1 MAVLQMQRVSIC
13 AMKKNRK
20 AVLERIQSMGLM
32 EVGGILEDDA
42 GFAHMDTANARAGFE
57 KAAAQAD
64 RALELLSSYAPEKKS
79 LFASLEG
86 KALIDADT
94 MEAAVSRKEE
104 LQRTA
109 TRIQTLDKQLAE
121 GRAEILKLQNSIESL
136 APWLPL
142 GIPMNLTETRRA
154 AVILGTMPGD
164 TSAEDIYRIL
174 AEAETSAGAD
184 MKPAGNAQGNAD
196 AERAQGMETAGG
208 VDVNVVS
215 ANKDMTC
222 VVVCCMKADA
232 ETVENVLRV
241 HGFARPSQVWP
252 KMPAEAKA
260 DLQRQ
265 IQKQEEKMSAARAEI
280 VSLAEYRGDLRI
292 LADYYRVRAEKYRVL
307 GTLPQS
313 ERTFFISGYVPAKE
327 VGRLQ
332 KSLKRYDCVID
343 VEDLKEDEEGPVL
356 LENNKISR
364 CAEGILE
371 SFGLPHKGEIDPT
384 AVMAA
389 FYIFFFGM
397 MLSDAAYGAIIAVA
411 CGAALIKFPRMSDGM
426 KKSLQ
431 LFFWCGL
438 STLVWGVL
446 FGGYFGDVV
455 NVVSRTF
462 FGHEV
467 GIPPLWFAP
476 LDDPMK
482 LLIYSLG
489 FGIIHLFV
497 GLGIKGYM
505 YLRDKQYMDFF
516 CDIVLWFMLLIG
528 LLLMLIPSSIFASIA
543 QTTIVFPPALSLLA
557 KWMAILGAVG
567 ILLMSGRAN
576 KNFALRLAL
585 GAYDLYNI
593 SGWLSDLLS
602 YSRLLALGLATGVIA
617 QVVNQMGSMF
627 GGGIGGAIAFTVIFI
642 VGHTLNLAINMLG
655 AYVHTNR
662 LQYVEFFGKFYDGGG
677 RSFEPFKEN
686 TKYTDINI
694 KEEL

>member
-20 AVLERIQSMGLM
+20 AVLERIQSLGLM
-32 EVGGILEDDA
+32 EVGNILEDDA
-42 GFAHMDTANARAGFE
+42 GFDHMDTANARASFE

-64 RALELLSSYAPEKKS
+64 RALELLNIYAPEKKS

-86 KALIDADT
+86 KALIDAKT
-94 MEAAVSRKEE
+94 LEAAVCRKDE
-104 LQRTA
+104 LQRTV

-121 GRAEILKLQNSIESL
+121 GKAEILKLENSMESL
-136 APWLPL
+136 TPWMAL
-142 GIPMNLTETRRA
+142 GIPMNLSGTCQT
-154 AVILGTMPGD
+154 AVILGTMPGN
-164 TSAEDIYRIL
+164 TSAEDICRML
-174 AEAETSAGAD
+174 SETD
-184 MKPAGNAQGNAD
+184 LD
-196 AERAQGMETAGG
+196 

-215 ANKDMTC
+215 ASKDMTC

-232 ETVENVLRV
+232 QTVENALRV

-252 KMPAEAKA
+252 KTPAEVKA
-260 DLQRQ
+260 DLQAQ
-265 IQKQEEKMSAARAEI
+265 ILEQEEQMEAARTEL
-280 VSLAEYRGDLRI
+280 VSLAENRNDLRI
-292 LADYYRVRAEKYRVL
+292 LADYYRVRAEKYKVL
-307 GTLPQS
+307 GTLPQT

-327 VGRLQ
+327 VGRLE
-332 KSLKRYDCVID
+332 KALKRYDCVID
-343 VEDLKEDEEGPVL
+343 VEELKEDEEGPVL
-356 LENNKISR
+356 LENNNVSG

-384 AVMAA
+384 TVMAA

-411 CGAALIKFPRMSDGM
+411 CGVALRKFPRMETGM

-476 LDDPMK
+476 LEDPMK

-489 FGIIHLFV
+489 FGVLHLFV
-497 GLGIKGYM
+497 GFGIKGYM
-505 YLRDKQYMDFF
+505 YLRDKRYIDFF
-516 CDIVLWFMLLIG
+516 CDTVLWFMLLIG

-543 QTTIVFPPALSLLA
+543 QTTIVFPPALNLLA
-557 KWMAILGAVG
+557 KGMAIGGAVG
-567 ILLMSGRAN
+567 ILLMSGRSN

-627 GGGIGGAIAFTVIFI
+627 GGGIGGAIAFTLIFI

-662 LQYVEFFGKFYDGGG
+662 LQYVEFFGKFYEGGG
-677 RSFEPFKEN
+677 RAFEPFKEN
-686 TKYTDINI
+686 TKYTDI

>member
-20 AVLERIQSMGLM
+20 AVLERIQSLGLM
-32 EVGGILEDDA
+32 EVGNILEDDA
-42 GFAHMDTANARAGFE
+42 GFDHMDTANARASFE

-64 RALELLSSYAPEKKS
+64 RALELLNIYAPEKKS

-86 KALIDADT
+86 KALIDAKT
-94 MEAAVSRKEE
+94 LEAAVCRKDE
-104 LQRTA
+104 LQRTV

-121 GRAEILKLQNSIESL
+121 GKAEILKLENSMESL
-136 APWLPL
+136 TPWMAL
-142 GIPMNLTETRRA
+142 GIPMNLSGTRQT
-154 AVILGTMPGD
+154 AVILGTMPGN
-164 TSAEDIYRIL
+164 TSAEDICRML
-174 AEAETSAGAD
+174 SETD
-184 MKPAGNAQGNAD
+184 LD
-196 AERAQGMETAGG
+196 

-232 ETVENVLRV
+232 QTVENALRV

-252 KMPAEAKA
+252 KTPAEVKA
-260 DLQRQ
+260 DLQAQ
-265 IQKQEEKMSAARAEI
+265 ILEQEEQMEAARTEL
-280 VSLAEYRGDLRI
+280 VSLAENRNDLRI
-292 LADYYRVRAEKYRVL
+292 LADYYRVRAEKYKVL
-307 GTLPQS
+307 GTLPQT

-327 VGRLQ
+327 VGRLE
-332 KSLKRYDCVID
+332 KALKRYDCVID
-343 VEDLKEDEEGPVL
+343 VEELKEDEEGPVL
-356 LENNKISR
+356 LENNNVSG

-384 AVMAA
+384 TVMAA

-411 CGAALIKFPRMSDGM
+411 CGVALRKFPRMETGM

-476 LDDPMK
+476 LEDPMK

-489 FGIIHLFV
+489 FGVLHLFV
-497 GLGIKGYM
+497 GFGIKGYM
-505 YLRDKQYMDFF
+505 YLRDKRYIDFF
-516 CDIVLWFMLLIG
+516 CDTVLWFMLLIG

-543 QTTIVFPPALSLLA
+543 QTTIVFPPALNLLA
-557 KWMAILGAVG
+557 KGMAIGGAVG
-567 ILLMSGRAN
+567 ILLMSGRSN

-627 GGGIGGAIAFTVIFI
+627 GGGIGGAIAFTLIFI

-662 LQYVEFFGKFYDGGG
+662 LQYVEFFGKFYEGGG
-677 RSFEPFKEN
+677 RAFEPFKEN
-686 TKYTDINI
+686 TKYTDI

>member
-20 AVLERIQSMGLM
+20 AVLERIQSLGLM
-32 EVGGILEDDA
+32 EVGNILEDDA
-42 GFAHMDTANARAGFE
+42 GFDHMDTANARASFE

-64 RALELLSSYAPEKKS
+64 RALELLNIYAPEKKS

-86 KALIDADT
+86 KALIDAKT
-94 MEAAVSRKEE
+94 LEAAVCRKDE
-104 LQRTA
+104 LQRTV

-121 GRAEILKLQNSIESL
+121 GKAEILKLENSMESL
-136 APWLPL
+136 TPWMAL
-142 GIPMNLTETRRA
+142 GIPMNLSGTRQT
-154 AVILGTMPGD
+154 AVILGTMPGN
-164 TSAEDIYRIL
+164 TSAEDICRML
-174 AEAETSAGAD
+174 SETD
-184 MKPAGNAQGNAD
+184 LD
-196 AERAQGMETAGG
+196 

-215 ANKDMTC
+215 ASKDMTC

-232 ETVENVLRV
+232 QTVENALRV

-252 KMPAEAKA
+252 KTPAEVKA
-260 DLQRQ
+260 DLQAQ
-265 IQKQEEKMSAARAEI
+265 ILEQEEQMEAARTEL
-280 VSLAEYRGDLRI
+280 VSLAENRNDLRI
-292 LADYYRVRAEKYRVL
+292 LADYYRVRAEKYKVL
-307 GTLPQS
+307 GTLPQT

-327 VGRLQ
+327 VGRLE
-332 KSLKRYDCVID
+332 KALKRYDCVID
-343 VEDLKEDEEGPVL
+343 VEELKEDEEGPVL
-356 LENNKISR
+356 LENNNVSG

-384 AVMAA
+384 TVMAA

-411 CGAALIKFPRMSDGM
+411 CGVALRKFPRMETGM

-476 LDDPMK
+476 LEDPMK

-489 FGIIHLFV
+489 FGVLHLFV
-497 GLGIKGYM
+497 GFGIKGYM
-505 YLRDKQYMDFF
+505 YLRDKRYIDFF
-516 CDIVLWFMLLIG
+516 CDTVLWFMLLIG

-543 QTTIVFPPALSLLA
+543 QTTIVFPPALNLLA
-557 KWMAILGAVG
+557 KGMAIGGAVG
-567 ILLMSGRAN
+567 ILLMSGRSN

-627 GGGIGGAIAFTVIFI
+627 GGGIGGAIAFTLIFI

-662 LQYVEFFGKFYDGGG
+662 LQYVEFFGKFYEGGG
-677 RSFEPFKEN
+677 RAFEPFKEN
-686 TKYTDINI
+686 TKYTDI

>member
-20 AVLERIQSMGLM
+20 AVLERIQSLGLM
-32 EVGGILEDDA
+32 EVGNILEDDA
-42 GFAHMDTANARAGFE
+42 GFDHMDTANARASFE

-64 RALELLSSYAPEKKS
+64 RALELLNIYAPEKKS

-86 KALIDADT
+86 KALIDAKT
-94 MEAAVSRKEE
+94 LEAAVCRKDE
-104 LQRTA
+104 LQRTV

-121 GRAEILKLQNSIESL
+121 GKAEILKLENSMESL
-136 APWLPL
+136 TPWMAL
-142 GIPMNLTETRRA
+142 GIPMNLSGTRQT
-154 AVILGTMPGD
+154 AVILGTMPGN
-164 TSAEDIYRIL
+164 TSAEDICRML
-174 AEAETSAGAD
+174 SETD
-184 MKPAGNAQGNAD
+184 LD
-196 AERAQGMETAGG
+196 

-215 ANKDMTC
+215 ASKDMTC

-232 ETVENVLRV
+232 QTVENALRV

-252 KMPAEAKA
+252 KTPAEVKA
-260 DLQRQ
+260 DLQAQ
-265 IQKQEEKMSAARAEI
+265 ILEQEEQMEAARTEL
-280 VSLAEYRGDLRI
+280 VSLAENRNDLRI
-292 LADYYRVRAEKYRVL
+292 LADYYRVRAEKYKVL
-307 GTLPQS
+307 GQTL
-313 ERTFFISGYVPAKE
+313 FISGYVPAKE
-327 VGRLQ
+327 VGRLE
-332 KSLKRYDCVID
+332 KALKRYDCVID
-343 VEDLKEDEEGPVL
+343 VEELKEDEEGPVL
-356 LENNKISR
+356 LENNNVSG

-384 AVMAA
+384 TVMAA

-411 CGAALIKFPRMSDGM
+411 CGVALRKFPRMETGM

-476 LDDPMK
+476 LEDPMK

-489 FGIIHLFV
+489 FGVLHLFV
-497 GLGIKGYM
+497 GFGIKGYM
-505 YLRDKQYMDFF
+505 YLRDKRYIDFF
-516 CDIVLWFMLLIG
+516 CDTVLWFMLLIG

-543 QTTIVFPPALSLLA
+543 QTTIVFPPALNLLA
-557 KWMAILGAVG
+557 KGMAIGGAVG
-567 ILLMSGRAN
+567 ILLMSGRSN

-627 GGGIGGAIAFTVIFI
+627 GGGIGGAIAFTLIFI

-662 LQYVEFFGKFYDGGG
+662 LQYVEFFGKFYEGGG
-677 RSFEPFKEN
+677 RAFEPFKEN
-686 TKYTDINI
+686 TKYTDI

>member
-20 AVLERIQSMGLM
+20 AVLERIQSLGLM
-32 EVGGILEDDA
+32 EVGNILEDDA
-42 GFAHMDTANARAGFE
+42 GFDHMDTANARASFE

-64 RALELLSSYAPEKKS
+64 RALELLNIYAPEKKS

-86 KALIDADT
+86 KALIDAKT
-94 MEAAVSRKEE
+94 LEAAVCRKDE
-104 LQRTA
+104 LQRTV

-121 GRAEILKLQNSIESL
+121 GKAEILKLENSMESL
-136 APWLPL
+136 TPWMAL
-142 GIPMNLTETRRA
+142 GIPMNLSGTRQT
-154 AVILGTMPGD
+154 AVILGTMPGN
-164 TSAEDIYRIL
+164 TSAEDICRML
-174 AEAETSAGAD
+174 SETD
-184 MKPAGNAQGNAD
+184 LD
-196 AERAQGMETAGG
+196 

-215 ANKDMTC
+215 ASKDMTC

-232 ETVENVLRV
+232 QTVENALRV

-252 KMPAEAKA
+252 KTPAEVKA
-260 DLQRQ
+260 DLQAQ
-265 IQKQEEKMSAARAEI
+265 ILEQEEQMEAARTEL
-280 VSLAEYRGDLRI
+280 VSLAENRNDLRI
-292 LADYYRVRAEKYRVL
+292 LADYYRVRAEKYKVL
-307 GTLPQS
+307 GTLPQT

-327 VGRLQ
+327 VGRLE
-332 KSLKRYDCVID
+332 KALKRYDCVID
-343 VEDLKEDEEGPVL
+343 VEELKEDEEGPVL
-356 LENNKISR
+356 LENNNVSG

-384 AVMAA
+384 TVMAV

-411 CGAALIKFPRMSDGM
+411 CGVALRKFPRMETGM

-476 LDDPMK
+476 LEDPMK

-489 FGIIHLFV
+489 FGVLHLFV
-497 GLGIKGYM
+497 GFGIKGYM
-505 YLRDKQYMDFF
+505 YLRDKRYIDFF
-516 CDIVLWFMLLIG
+516 CDTVLWFMLLIG

-543 QTTIVFPPALSLLA
+543 QTTIVFPPALNLLA
-557 KWMAILGAVG
+557 KGMAIGGAVG
-567 ILLMSGRAN
+567 ILLMSGRSN

-627 GGGIGGAIAFTVIFI
+627 GGGIGGAIAFTLIFI

-662 LQYVEFFGKFYDGGG
+662 LQYVEFFGKFYEGGG
-677 RSFEPFKEN
+677 RAFEPFKEN
-686 TKYTDINI
+686 TKYTDI

>member
-20 AVLERIQSMGLM
+20 AVLERIQSLGLM
-32 EVGGILEDDA
+32 EVGNILEDDA
-42 GFAHMDTANARAGFE
+42 GFDHMDTANARASFE

-64 RALELLSSYAPEKKS
+64 RALELLNIYAPEKKS

-86 KALIDADT
+86 KALIDAKT
-94 MEAAVSRKEE
+94 LEAAVCRKDE
-104 LQRTA
+104 LQRTV

-121 GRAEILKLQNSIESL
+121 GKAEILKLENSMESL
-136 APWLPL
+136 TPWMAL
-142 GIPMNLTETRRA
+142 GIPMNLSGTCQT
-154 AVILGTMPGD
+154 AVLLGTMPGN
-164 TSAEDIYRIL
+164 TSAEDICRML
-174 AEAETSAGAD
+174 SETD
-184 MKPAGNAQGNAD
+184 LD
-196 AERAQGMETAGG
+196 

-215 ANKDMTC
+215 ASKDMTC

-232 ETVENVLRV
+232 QTVENALRV

-252 KMPAEAKA
+252 KTPAEVKA
-260 DLQRQ
+260 DLQAQ
-265 IQKQEEKMSAARAEI
+265 ILEQEEQMEAARTEL
-280 VSLAEYRGDLRI
+280 VSLAENRNDLRI
-292 LADYYRVRAEKYRVL
+292 LADYYRVRAEKYKVL
-307 GTLPQS
+307 GTLPQT

-327 VGRLQ
+327 VGKLE
-332 KSLKRYDCVID
+332 KALKRYDCVID
-343 VEDLKEDEEGPVL
+343 VEELKEDEEGPVL
-356 LENNKISR
+356 LENNNVSG

-384 AVMAA
+384 TVMAA

-411 CGAALIKFPRMSDGM
+411 CGVALRKFPRMETGM

-476 LDDPMK
+476 LEDPMK

-489 FGIIHLFV
+489 FGVLHLFV
-497 GLGIKGYM
+497 GFGIKGYM
-505 YLRDKQYMDFF
+505 YLRDKRYIDFF
-516 CDIVLWFMLLIG
+516 CDTVLWFMLLIG

-543 QTTIVFPPALSLLA
+543 QTTIVFPPALNLLA
-557 KWMAILGAVG
+557 KGMAIGGAVG
-567 ILLMSGRAN
+567 ILLMSGRSN

-627 GGGIGGAIAFTVIFI
+627 GGGIGGAIAFTLIFI

-662 LQYVEFFGKFYDGGG
+662 LQYVEFFGKFYEGGG
-677 RSFEPFKEN
+677 RAFEPFKEN
-686 TKYTDINI
+686 TKYTDI

>member
-20 AVLERIQSMGLM
+20 AVLERIQSLGLM
-32 EVGGILEDDA
+32 EVGNILEDDA
-42 GFAHMDTANARAGFE
+42 GFDHMDTANARASFE

-64 RALELLSSYAPEKKS
+64 RVLELLNIYAPEKKS

-86 KALIDADT
+86 KALIDAKT
-94 MEAAVSRKEE
+94 LEAAVCRKDE
-104 LQRTA
+104 LQRTV

-121 GRAEILKLQNSIESL
+121 GKAEILKLENSMESL
-136 APWLPL
+136 TPWMAL
-142 GIPMNLTETRRA
+142 GIPMNLSGTRQT
-154 AVILGTMPGD
+154 AVILGTMPGN
-164 TSAEDIYRIL
+164 TSAEDICRML
-174 AEAETSAGAD
+174 SETD
-184 MKPAGNAQGNAD
+184 LD
-196 AERAQGMETAGG
+196 

-215 ANKDMTC
+215 ASKDMTC

-232 ETVENVLRV
+232 QTVENALRV

-252 KMPAEAKA
+252 KTPAEVKA
-260 DLQRQ
+260 DLQAQ
-265 IQKQEEKMSAARAEI
+265 ILEQEEQMEAARTEL
-280 VSLAEYRGDLRI
+280 VSLAENRNDLRI
-292 LADYYRVRAEKYRVL
+292 LADYYRVRAEKYKVL
-307 GTLPQS
+307 GTLPQT

-327 VGRLQ
+327 VGRLE
-332 KSLKRYDCVID
+332 KALKRYDCVID
-343 VEDLKEDEEGPVL
+343 VEELKEDEEGPVL
-356 LENNKISR
+356 LENNNVSG

-384 AVMAA
+384 TVMAA

-411 CGAALIKFPRMSDGM
+411 CGVALRKFPRMETGM

-476 LDDPMK
+476 LEDPMK

-489 FGIIHLFV
+489 FGVLHLFV
-497 GLGIKGYM
+497 GFGIKGYM
-505 YLRDKQYMDFF
+505 YLRDKRYIDFF
-516 CDIVLWFMLLIG
+516 CDTVLWFMLLIG

-543 QTTIVFPPALSLLA
+543 QTTIVFPPALNLLA
-557 KWMAILGAVG
+557 KGMAIGGAVG
-567 ILLMSGRAN
+567 ILLMSGRSN

-627 GGGIGGAIAFTVIFI
+627 GGGIGGAIAFTLIFI

-662 LQYVEFFGKFYDGGG
+662 LQYVEFFGKFYEGGG
-677 RSFEPFKEN
+677 RAFEPFKEN
-686 TKYTDINI
+686 TKYTDI

>member
-20 AVLERIQSMGLM
+20 AVLERIQSLGLM
-32 EVGGILEDDA
+32 EVGNILEDDA
-42 GFAHMDTANARAGFE
+42 GFDHMDTANARASFE

-64 RALELLSSYAPEKKS
+64 RALELLNIYAPEKKS

-86 KALIDADT
+86 KALIDAKT
-94 MEAAVSRKEE
+94 LEAAVCRKDE
-104 LQRTA
+104 LQRTV
-109 TRIQTLDKQLAE
+109 TRIQTLDKQLVE
-121 GRAEILKLQNSIESL
+121 GKAEILKLENSMESL
-136 APWLPL
+136 TPWMAL
-142 GIPMNLTETRRA
+142 GIPMNLSGTRQT
-154 AVILGTMPGD
+154 AVILGTMPGN
-164 TSAEDIYRIL
+164 TSAEDICRML
-174 AEAETSAGAD
+174 SETD
-184 MKPAGNAQGNAD
+184 LN
-196 AERAQGMETAGG
+196 

-215 ANKDMTC
+215 ASKDMTC

-232 ETVENVLRV
+232 QTVENALRV

-252 KMPAEAKA
+252 KTPAEVKA
-260 DLQRQ
+260 DLQAQ
-265 IQKQEEKMSAARAEI
+265 ILEQEEQMEAARTEL
-280 VSLAEYRGDLRI
+280 VSLAENRNDLRS
-292 LADYYRVRAEKYRVL
+292 LADYYRVRAEKYKVL
-307 GTLPQS
+307 GTLPQT

-327 VGRLQ
+327 VGRLE
-332 KSLKRYDCVID
+332 KALKRYDCVID
-343 VEDLKEDEEGPVL
+343 VEELKEDEEGPVL
-356 LENNKISR
+356 LENNNVSG

-384 AVMAA
+384 TVMAA

-411 CGAALIKFPRMSDGM
+411 CGVALRKFPRMETGM

-476 LDDPMK
+476 LEDPMK

-489 FGIIHLFV
+489 FGVLHLFV
-497 GLGIKGYM
+497 GFGIKGYM
-505 YLRDKQYMDFF
+505 YLRDKRYIDFF
-516 CDIVLWFMLLIG
+516 CDTVLWFMLLIG

-543 QTTIVFPPALSLLA
+543 QTTIVFPPALNLLA
-557 KWMAILGAVG
+557 KGMAIGGAVG
-567 ILLMSGRAN
+567 ILLMSGRSN

-627 GGGIGGAIAFTVIFI
+627 GGGIGGAIAFTLIFI

-662 LQYVEFFGKFYDGGG
+662 LQYVEFFGKFYEGGG
-677 RSFEPFKEN
+677 RAFEPFKEN
-686 TKYTDINI
+686 TKYTDI

>member
-20 AVLERIQSMGLM
+20 AVLERIQSLGLM
-32 EVGGILEDDA
+32 EVGNILEDDA
-42 GFAHMDTANARAGFE
+42 GFDHMDTANARASFE

-64 RALELLSSYAPEKKS
+64 RALELLNIYAPEKKS

-86 KALIDADT
+86 KALIDAKT
-94 MEAAVSRKEE
+94 LEAAVCRKDE
-104 LQRTA
+104 LQRTV

-121 GRAEILKLQNSIESL
+121 GKAEILKLENSMESL
-136 APWLPL
+136 TPWMAL
-142 GIPMNLTETRRA
+142 GIPMNLSGTRQT
-154 AVILGTMPGD
+154 AVILGTMPGN
-164 TSAEDIYRIL
+164 TSAEDICRML
-174 AEAETSAGAD
+174 SETD
-184 MKPAGNAQGNAD
+184 LD
-196 AERAQGMETAGG
+196 

-215 ANKDMTC
+215 ASKDMTC

-232 ETVENVLRV
+232 QTVENALRV

-252 KMPAEAKA
+252 KTPAEVKA
-260 DLQRQ
+260 DLQAQ
-265 IQKQEEKMSAARAEI
+265 ILEQEEQMEAARTEL
-280 VSLAEYRGDLRI
+280 VSLAENRNDLCI
-292 LADYYRVRAEKYRVL
+292 LADYYRVRAEKYKVL
-307 GTLPQS
+307 GTLPQT

-327 VGRLQ
+327 VGRLE
-332 KSLKRYDCVID
+332 KALKRYDCVID
-343 VEDLKEDEEGPVL
+343 VEELKEDEEGPVL
-356 LENNKISR
+356 LENNNVSG

-384 AVMAA
+384 TVMAA

-411 CGAALIKFPRMSDGM
+411 CGVALRKFPRMETGM

-476 LDDPMK
+476 LEDPMK

-489 FGIIHLFV
+489 FGVLHLFV
-497 GLGIKGYM
+497 GFGIKGYM
-505 YLRDKQYMDFF
+505 YLRDKRYIDFF
-516 CDIVLWFMLLIG
+516 CDTVLWFMLLIG

-543 QTTIVFPPALSLLA
+543 QTTIVFPPALNLLA
-557 KWMAILGAVG
+557 KGMAIGGAVG
-567 ILLMSGRAN
+567 ILLMSGRSN

-627 GGGIGGAIAFTVIFI
+627 GGGIGGAIAFTLIFI

-662 LQYVEFFGKFYDGGG
+662 LQYVEFFGKFYEGGG
-677 RSFEPFKEN
+677 RAFEPFKEN
-686 TKYTDINI
+686 TKYTDI

>member
-20 AVLERIQSMGLM
+20 AVLERIQSLGLM
-32 EVGGILEDDA
+32 EVGDILEDEE
-42 GFAHMDTANARAGFE
+42 GFAHMDTANARASFE

-64 RALELLSSYAPEKKS
+64 RALELLNSYAPEKKS
-79 LFASLEG
+79 MFASLEG
-86 KALIDADT
+86 KALIDAKT
-94 MEAAVSRKEE
+94 METAVSRKEE

-136 APWLPL
+136 TPWMALD
-142 GIPMNLTETRRA
+142 IPMNLKGTRTT

-164 TSAEDIYRIL
+164 TSAEDIYRML
-174 AEAETSAGAD
+174 AEGSAGAVGG
-184 MKPAGNAQGNAD
+184 AAD
-196 AERAQGMETAGG
+196 AERAKDMETVGG

-232 ETVENVLRV
+232 EIMENALRV

-252 KMPAEAKA
+252 KTPAEVKA
-260 DLQRQ
+260 DLLGQ
-265 IQKQEEKMSAARAEI
+265 IQEQEEQMESARAELAA
-280 VSLAEYRGDLRI
+280 LAENRNELRI
-292 LADYYRVRAEKYRVL
+292 LADYYRVRADKYKVL

-327 VGRLQ
+327 VGRLENA
-332 KSLKRYDCVID
+332 LKRYDCVID
-343 VEDLKEDEEGPVL
+343 VEELKEDEDGPVL
-356 LENNKISR
+356 LENNKISG

-384 AVMAA
+384 TVMAA

-411 CGAALIKFPRMSDGM
+411 CGAALIKFPRMSTGM

-467 GIPPLWFAP
+467 SIPPLWFAP

-489 FGIIHLFV
+489 FGVIHLFV
-497 GLGIKGYM
+497 GFGIKGYM

-516 CDIVLWFMLLIG
+516 CDTVLWFMLLIG

-543 QTTIVFPPALSLLA
+543 QTTIVFPPALNLLA
-557 KWMAILGAVG
+557 KGMAIVGAVG
-567 ILLMSGRAN
+567 ILLMSGRSN

-617 QVVNQMGSMF
+617 QVVNQMASMF
-627 GGGIGGAIAFTVIFI
+627 GGGVLGAILFVIIFI
-642 VGHTLNLAINMLG
+642 FGHTLNLAINMLG

-662 LQYVEFFGKFYDGGG
+662 LQYVEFFGKFYEGGG
-677 RSFEPFKEN
+677 RAFEPFKEN
-686 TKYTDINI
+686 TKYTDM

>member
-20 AVLERIQSMGLM
+20 AVLERIQSLGLM
-32 EVGGILEDDA
+32 EVGNILEDDA
-42 GFAHMDTANARAGFE
+42 GFDHMDTANARASFE

-64 RALELLSSYAPEKKS
+64 RVLELLNIYAPEKKS

-86 KALIDADT
+86 KALIDAKT
-94 MEAAVSRKEE
+94 LEAAVCRKDE
-104 LQRTA
+104 LQRTV

-121 GRAEILKLQNSIESL
+121 GKAEILKLENSMESL
-136 APWLPL
+136 TPWMAL
-142 GIPMNLTETRRA
+142 GIPMNLSGTRQT
-154 AVILGTMPGD
+154 AVILGTMPGN
-164 TSAEDIYRIL
+164 TSAEDICRML
-174 AEAETSAGAD
+174 SETD
-184 MKPAGNAQGNAD
+184 LN
-196 AERAQGMETAGG
+196 

-215 ANKDMTC
+215 ASKDMTC

-232 ETVENVLRV
+232 QTVENALRV

-252 KMPAEAKA
+252 KTPAEVKA
-260 DLQRQ
+260 DLQAQ
-265 IQKQEEKMSAARAEI
+265 ILEQEEQMEAARTEL
-280 VSLAEYRGDLRI
+280 VSLAENRNDLRI
-292 LADYYRVRAEKYRVL
+292 LADYYRVRAEKYKVL
-307 GTLPQS
+307 GTLPQT

-327 VGRLQ
+327 VGRLE
-332 KSLKRYDCVID
+332 KALKRYDCVID
-343 VEDLKEDEEGPVL
+343 VEELKEDEEGPVL
-356 LENNKISR
+356 LENNNVSG

-384 AVMAA
+384 TVMAA

-411 CGAALIKFPRMSDGM
+411 CGVALRKFPRMETGM

-476 LDDPMK
+476 LEDPMK

-489 FGIIHLFV
+489 FGVLHLFV
-497 GLGIKGYM
+497 GFGIKGYM
-505 YLRDKQYMDFF
+505 YLRDKRYIDFF
-516 CDIVLWFMLLIG
+516 CDTVLWFMLLIG

-543 QTTIVFPPALSLLA
+543 QTTIVFPPALNLLA
-557 KWMAILGAVG
+557 KGMAIGGAVG
-567 ILLMSGRAN
+567 ILLMSGRSN

-627 GGGIGGAIAFTVIFI
+627 GGGIGGAIAFTLIFI

-662 LQYVEFFGKFYDGGG
+662 LQYVEFFGKFYEGGG
-677 RSFEPFKEN
+677 RAFEPFKEN
-686 TKYTDINI
+686 TKYTDI

>member
-20 AVLERIQSMGLM
+20 AVLERIQSLGLM
-32 EVGGILEDDA
+32 EVGNILEDDA
-42 GFAHMDTANARAGFE
+42 GFDHMDTANARASFE

-64 RALELLSSYAPEKKS
+64 RALELLNIYAPEKKS

-86 KALIDADT
+86 KALIDAKT
-94 MEAAVSRKEE
+94 LEAAVCRKDE
-104 LQRTA
+104 LQRTV

-121 GRAEILKLQNSIESL
+121 GKAEILKLENSMESL
-136 APWLPL
+136 TPWMAL
-142 GIPMNLTETRRA
+142 GIPMNLSGTCQT
-154 AVILGTMPGD
+154 AVILGTMPGN
-164 TSAEDIYRIL
+164 TSAEDICRML
-174 AEAETSAGAD
+174 SETD
-184 MKPAGNAQGNAD
+184 LD
-196 AERAQGMETAGG
+196 

-215 ANKDMTC
+215 ASKDMTC

-232 ETVENVLRV
+232 QTVENALRV

-252 KMPAEAKA
+252 KTPAEVKA
-260 DLQRQ
+260 DLQAQ
-265 IQKQEEKMSAARAEI
+265 ILEQEEQMEAARTEL
-280 VSLAEYRGDLRI
+280 VSLAENRNDLRI
-292 LADYYRVRAEKYRVL
+292 LADYYRVRAEKYKVL
-307 GTLPQS
+307 GTLPQT

-327 VGRLQ
+327 VGRLE
-332 KSLKRYDCVID
+332 KALKRYDCVID
-343 VEDLKEDEEGPVL
+343 VEELKEDEEGPVL
-356 LENNKISR
+356 LENNNVSG

-384 AVMAA
+384 TVMAA

-411 CGAALIKFPRMSDGM
+411 CGVALRKFPRMETGM

-476 LDDPMK
+476 LEDPMK
-482 LLIYSLG
+482 LLIYSLE
-489 FGIIHLFV
+489 FGVLHLFV
-497 GLGIKGYM
+497 GFGIKGYM
-505 YLRDKQYMDFF
+505 YLRDKRYIDFF
-516 CDIVLWFMLLIG
+516 CDTVLWFMLLIG

-543 QTTIVFPPALSLLA
+543 QTTIVFPPALNLLA
-557 KWMAILGAVG
+557 KGMAIGGAVG
-567 ILLMSGRAN
+567 ILLMSGRSN

-627 GGGIGGAIAFTVIFI
+627 GGGIGGAIAFTLIFI

-662 LQYVEFFGKFYDGGG
+662 LQYVEFFGKFYEGGG
-677 RSFEPFKEN
+677 RAFEPFKEN
-686 TKYTDINI
+686 TKYTDI